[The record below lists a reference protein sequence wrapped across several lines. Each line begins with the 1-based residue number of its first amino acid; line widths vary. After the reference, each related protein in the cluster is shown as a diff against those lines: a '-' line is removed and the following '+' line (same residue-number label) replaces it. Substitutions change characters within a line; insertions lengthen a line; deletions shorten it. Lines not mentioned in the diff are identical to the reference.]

1 MRTIEIN
8 EYIVANPEICHGKPT
23 FKGTRVML
31 WQVFERLAAGESIE
45 EILESYPSL
54 TKKHIEAALRFVAE
68 KLSGERFVP
77 FN

>member
-1 MRTIEIN
+1 MKTIQIN

-23 FKGTRVML
+23 FKGTRVMV
-31 WQVFERLAAGESIE
+31 WQIFEKLASGETIE

-54 TKKHIEAALRFVAE
+54 TKEHIEAALRFATE
-68 KLSGERFVP
+68 RLSGERFVP